1 MFIKKIMRKY
11 LFVVIAVSLFQ
22 SISSQEITKKVTL
35 LWDTSYS
42 MIDRSLDND
51 LNYLNEYFLKN
62 SNSQVNLI
70 KFSNDIILNQ
80 FYSVRNSSWL
90 DLKKE
95 LQNTT
100 YDGSTNYNKLI
111 ISESDE
117 VLLFSDGYSYDTEL
131 PNINVPF
138 LVISSNK
145 ENNIDFL
152 KTLTKDSKKEFIDLK
167 TIQTNKSK
175 ATEFKT
181 VKGRVSDENGYLS
194 NVVVISRD
202 NNLKTV
208 TDSLGN
214 FSIEARNKGI
224 LEFRYI
230 GKNTILSRVSES
242 IVKNIYMTD
251 GNMVL
256 DELVLESKK
265 EEVIDNG
272 YGKLD
277 KKRLGY
283 SIETLDGNKII
294 PSNTNV
300 KDAVAG
306 KFAGVKIGN
315 NDDLSQFVG
324 RGRYTTIL
332 GNQYGLVVVDGL
344 VIKQSNSS
352 RDAGFIADTGFL
364 DPANIESVTYLKG
377 LAATNIYGSDGSNG
391 VLLIKTKTG
400 SSSYKKKKKRRLGN
414 TPTYNNDAEI
424 EEIINKPYIKE
435 ISKTTSIEDAYKA
448 YISQRKLYGKDVNFF
463 FDIASYFKNWNNPYL
478 VKRILSN
485 VLEVHKNLDVEI
497 LRMLAYKYEEFDM
510 FDESVEAYEQIISIK
525 PSESQAYRN
534 LALSYQLN
542 KQFTKAQEVHNKIYN
557 NKYTEVNSFSGLKQ
571 TINSEYKNLVALH
584 NSTLVATDI
593 PDFYKKNTEYDT
605 RIVFEWSYF
614 DAQFDLQIVNPQQR
628 YYTWSHTQNEERSRI
643 IKETAQGYGLEE
655 FFITKKD
662 KGEWLFNL
670 TYYGKKTGDNSIP
683 TYLKITVYNN
693 FGRPN
698 QTKKVTV
705 KELSDLN
712 KKETILKLKI

>member
-11 LFVVIAVSLFQ
+11 LFVVITVSLFQ
-22 SISSQEITKKVTL
+22 SISSQELTKKVTL

-145 ENNIDFL
+145 EYNIDFL

-214 FSIEARNKGI
+214 FSIEARNRGI

-377 LAATNIYGSDGSNG
+377 LAATNIYGSDGRNG

-510 FDESVEAYEQIISIK
+510 FDESVEAYEQIISMK

-584 NSTLVATDI
+584 NSTLVAADI

-705 KELSDLN
+705 KELNDLN

>member
-1 MFIKKIMRKY
+1 MKKY
-11 LFVVIAVSLFQ
+11 LVLLVAISICQ
-22 SISSQEITKKVTL
+22 SISSQEIIKKVTL

-51 LNYLNEYFLKN
+51 LDYLNEYFFKN
-62 SNSQVNLI
+62 SNTEVTLI
-70 KFSNDIILNQ
+70 KFSNDIILTET
-80 FYSVRNSSWL
+80 YGIKNSNWL

-100 YDGSTNYNKLI
+100 YDGSTNYNKLTV
-111 ISESDE
+111 SESDE
-117 VLLFSDGYSYDTEL
+117 VLLFSDGYTYDSKLLKITSPL
-131 PNINVPF
+131 TV
-138 LVISSNK
+138 VSSNK
-145 ENNIDFL
+145 EYNADFL
-152 KTLTKDSKKEFIDLK
+152 VSISKGAKDKFIDLRA
-167 TIQTNKSK
+167 IQSDKSL
-175 ATEFKT
+175 TSEFKT
-181 VKGRVSDENGYLS
+181 INGRVSDENGYLS
-194 NVVVISRD
+194 DVTVISRG
-202 NNLKTV
+202 NNTQTL

-214 FSIEARNKGI
+214 FSIEAQNRGI

-230 GKNTILSRVSES
+230 GKNTILLRGSDSAT
-242 IVKNIYMTD
+242 KNIYMTD

-256 DELVLESKK
+256 DEVVLENNKK
-265 EEVIDNG
+265 EEIDNG

-283 SIETLDGNKII
+283 SIETLDGDKII
-294 PSNTNV
+294 PSNTDI

-306 KFAGVKIGN
+306 KFAGIKIGN
-315 NDDLSQFVG
+315 NDDLTQFVG

-332 GNQYGLVVVDGL
+332 GNQYGLVVIDGL
-344 VIKQSNSS
+344 VIQQSDSS
-352 RDAGFIADTGFL
+352 RDNGFIADTGFI

-400 SSSYKKKKKRRLGN
+400 TSSYKKKKKKQLGN
-414 TPTYNNDAEI
+414 TPTYIDDTEI
-424 EEIINKPYIKE
+424 EEIIDKPYIRE
-435 ISKTTSIEDAYKA
+435 ISQTTTIEEAYKT
-448 YISQRKLYGKDVNFF
+448 YLSQRELYGKDVNFF
-463 FDIASYFKNWNNPYL
+463 FDMASYFKNWNNSYMI
-478 VKRILSN
+478 KRILSN
-485 VLEVHKNLDVEI
+485 VLEVQKSLDVEI

-584 NSTLVATDI
+584 NSTLVAADI

-662 KGEWLFNL
+662 KGEWLFNI

-705 KELSDLN
+705 KALNDLN
-712 KKETILKLKI
+712 KKESILKLKI

>member
-1 MFIKKIMRKY
+1 MRKY
-11 LFVVIAVSLFQ
+11 LSLLIAI
-22 SISSQEITKKVTL
+22 SICLSVSSQEITKKVTL

-42 MIDRSLDND
+42 MIDRNLDND
-51 LNYLNEYFLKN
+51 LDYLNEYFFKN
-62 SNSQVNLI
+62 SNTEVTLI
-70 KFSNDIILNQ
+70 KFSNDIILTET
-80 FYSVRNSSWL
+80 YGIKNSNWL

-100 YDGSTNYNKLI
+100 YDGSTNYNKLTV
-111 ISESDE
+111 SASDE
-117 VLLFSDGYSYDTEL
+117 VLLFSDGYTYDSKLLKITSPL
-131 PNINVPF
+131 TV
-138 LVISSNK
+138 VSSNK
-145 ENNIDFL
+145 EYNADFL
-152 KTLTKDSKKEFIDLK
+152 VSISKGAKDKFIDLR
-167 TIQTNKSK
+167 TIQSNTSV
-175 ATEFKT
+175 ASEFKT
-181 VKGRVSDENGYLS
+181 INGRVSDENGYLS
-194 NVVVISRD
+194 DVTVISRG
-202 NNLKTV
+202 NNTQTL

-214 FSIEARNKGI
+214 FSIEAQNRGI

-230 GKNTILSRVSES
+230 GKNTILLRASDSAT
-242 IVKNIYMTD
+242 KNIYMTD

-256 DELVLESKK
+256 DEVVLENNKK
-265 EEVIDNG
+265 EEIDNG

-283 SIETLDGNKII
+283 SVETLDGDEII
-294 PSNTNV
+294 PSNTDI

-306 KFAGVKIGN
+306 KFAGIKIGN
-315 NDDLSQFVG
+315 NDDLTQFVG

-332 GNQYGLVVVDGL
+332 GNQYGLVVIDGL
-344 VIKQSNSS
+344 VTQQSDSS
-352 RDAGFIADTGFL
+352 RDNGFIADTGFI

-400 SSSYKKKKKRRLGN
+400 TSSYKKKKKKQLGN
-414 TPTYNNDAEI
+414 TPTYIDDTEI
-424 EEIINKPYIKE
+424 EEIIDKPYIRE
-435 ISKTTSIEDAYKA
+435 ISQTTTIEEAYKT
-448 YISQRKLYGKDVNFF
+448 YLSQRELYGKDVNFF
-463 FDIASYFKNWNNPYL
+463 FDMASYFKNWNNSYMI
-478 VKRILSN
+478 KRILSN
-485 VLEVHKNLDVEI
+485 VLEVQKSLDVEI

-584 NSTLVATDI
+584 NSTLVAADI

-662 KGEWLFNL
+662 KGEWLFNI

-705 KELSDLN
+705 KALNDLN
-712 KKETILKLKI
+712 KKESILKLKI

>member
-11 LFVVIAVSLFQ
+11 LFVVITVSLFQ
-22 SISSQEITKKVTL
+22 SISSQELTKKVTL

-42 MIDRSLDND
+42 MIDRSLGND

-214 FSIEARNKGI
+214 FSIEARNRGI

-242 IVKNIYMTD
+242 TVKNIYMTD

-306 KFAGVKIGN
+306 KFAGIKIGN

-584 NSTLVATDI
+584 NSTLVAADI

-670 TYYGKKTGDNSIP
+670 TYYGKKTGDNSKP

-705 KELSDLN
+705 KALNDLN
-712 KKETILKLKI
+712 KKESILKLKI

>member
-11 LFVVIAVSLFQ
+11 LFVVITVSLFQ
-22 SISSQEITKKVTL
+22 SISSQELTKKVTL

-424 EEIINKPYIKE
+424 EEIINKPYIKK

-584 NSTLVATDI
+584 NSTLVAADI

-705 KELSDLN
+705 KELNDLN

>member
-584 NSTLVATDI
+584 NSTLVAADI

-705 KELSDLN
+705 KELNDLN

>member
-11 LFVVIAVSLFQ
+11 LFVVITVSLFQ
-22 SISSQEITKKVTL
+22 SISSQELTKKVTL

-214 FSIEARNKGI
+214 FSIEARNRGI

-242 IVKNIYMTD
+242 TVKNIYMTD

-306 KFAGVKIGN
+306 KFAGIKIGN

-584 NSTLVATDI
+584 NSTLVAADI

-705 KELSDLN
+705 KELNDLN

>member
-11 LFVVIAVSLFQ
+11 LFVVITVSLFQ
-22 SISSQEITKKVTL
+22 SISSQELTKKVTL

-352 RDAGFIADTGFL
+352 RDAGFIVDTGFL

-510 FDESVEAYEQIISIK
+510 FDESVEAYEQIISMK

-584 NSTLVATDI
+584 NSTLVAADI

>member
-11 LFVVIAVSLFQ
+11 LFVVITVSLFQ
-22 SISSQEITKKVTL
+22 SISSQELTKKVTL

-42 MIDRSLDND
+42 MIDRSLGND

-214 FSIEARNKGI
+214 FSIEARNRGI

-242 IVKNIYMTD
+242 TVKNIYMTD

-584 NSTLVATDI
+584 NSTLVAADI

-662 KGEWLFNL
+662 KGEWLFNIS
-670 TYYGKKTGDNSIP
+670 YYGKKTGDNSIP

-705 KELSDLN
+705 KALNDLN
-712 KKETILKLKI
+712 KKESILKLKI

>member
-1 MFIKKIMRKY
+1 MKKY
-11 LFVVIAVSLFQ
+11 LVLLVAISICQ
-22 SISSQEITKKVTL
+22 SISSQEIIKKVTL

-51 LNYLNEYFLKN
+51 LDYLNEYFFKN
-62 SNSQVNLI
+62 SNTEVTLI
-70 KFSNDIILNQ
+70 KFSNDIILTET
-80 FYSVRNSSWL
+80 YGIKNSNWL

-100 YDGSTNYNKLI
+100 YDGSTNYNKLTV
-111 ISESDE
+111 SESDE
-117 VLLFSDGYSYDTEL
+117 VLLFSDGYTYDSKLLKITSPL
-131 PNINVPF
+131 TV
-138 LVISSNK
+138 VSSNK
-145 ENNIDFL
+145 EYNADFL
-152 KTLTKDSKKEFIDLK
+152 VSISKGAKDKFIDLR
-167 TIQTNKSK
+167 TIQSNTSV
-175 ATEFKT
+175 ASEFKT
-181 VKGRVSDENGYLS
+181 INGRVSDENGYLS
-194 NVVVISRD
+194 DVTVISRG
-202 NNLKTV
+202 NNTQTL

-214 FSIEARNKGI
+214 FSIEAQNRGI

-230 GKNTILSRVSES
+230 GKNTILLRGSDSAT
-242 IVKNIYMTD
+242 KNIYMTD

-256 DELVLESKK
+256 DEVVLENNKN
-265 EEVIDNG
+265 EEIDNG

-283 SIETLDGNKII
+283 SIETLDGDKII
-294 PSNTNV
+294 PSNTDI

-306 KFAGVKIGN
+306 KFAGIKIGN
-315 NDDLSQFVG
+315 NDDLTQFVG

-332 GNQYGLVVVDGL
+332 GNQYGLVVIDGL
-344 VIKQSNSS
+344 VTQQSDSS
-352 RDAGFIADTGFL
+352 RDNGFIADTGFI

-400 SSSYKKKKKRRLGN
+400 TSSYKKKKKKQLGN
-414 TPTYNNDAEI
+414 TPTYIDDTEI
-424 EEIINKPYIKE
+424 EEIIDKPYIRE
-435 ISKTTSIEDAYKA
+435 ISQTTTIEEAYKT
-448 YISQRKLYGKDVNFF
+448 YLSQRELYGKDVNFF
-463 FDIASYFKNWNNPYL
+463 FDMASYFKNWNNSYMI
-478 VKRILSN
+478 KRILSN
-485 VLEVHKNLDVEI
+485 VLEVQKSLDVEI

-584 NSTLVATDI
+584 NSTLVAADI

-662 KGEWLFNL
+662 KGEWLFNI

-705 KELSDLN
+705 KALNDLN
-712 KKETILKLKI
+712 KKESILKLKI

>member
-1 MFIKKIMRKY
+1 MKKY
-11 LFVVIAVSLFQ
+11 LVLLVAISICQ
-22 SISSQEITKKVTL
+22 SISSQEIIKKVTL

-51 LNYLNEYFLKN
+51 LDYLNEYFFKN
-62 SNSQVNLI
+62 SNTEVTLI
-70 KFSNDIILNQ
+70 KFSNDIILTET
-80 FYSVRNSSWL
+80 YGIKNSNWL

-100 YDGSTNYNKLI
+100 YDGSTNYNKLTV
-111 ISESDE
+111 SASDE
-117 VLLFSDGYSYDTEL
+117 VLLFSDGYTYDSKLLKITSPL
-131 PNINVPF
+131 TV
-138 LVISSNK
+138 VSSNK
-145 ENNIDFL
+145 EYNADFL
-152 KTLTKDSKKEFIDLK
+152 VSISKGAKDKFIDLR
-167 TIQTNKSK
+167 TIHSNTSV
-175 ATEFKT
+175 ASEFKT
-181 VKGRVSDENGYLS
+181 INGRVSDENGYLS
-194 NVVVISRD
+194 DVTVISRG
-202 NNLKTV
+202 NNTQTL

-214 FSIEARNKGI
+214 FSIEAQNRGI

-230 GKNTILSRVSES
+230 GKNTILLRASDSAT
-242 IVKNIYMTD
+242 KNIYMTD

-256 DELVLESKK
+256 DEVVLENNKN
-265 EEVIDNG
+265 EEIDNG

-283 SIETLDGNKII
+283 SIETLDGDKII
-294 PSNTNV
+294 PSNTDV

-306 KFAGVKIGN
+306 KFAGIKIGN
-315 NDDLSQFVG
+315 NDDLTQFVG

-344 VIKQSNSS
+344 VIQQSDSS
-352 RDAGFIADTGFL
+352 RDNGFIADTGFI

-400 SSSYKKKKKRRLGN
+400 TSSYKKKKKKQLGN
-414 TPTYNNDAEI
+414 TPTYIDDTEI
-424 EEIINKPYIKE
+424 EEIIDKPYIRE
-435 ISKTTSIEDAYKA
+435 ISQTTTIEEAYKT
-448 YISQRKLYGKDVNFF
+448 YLSQRELYGKDVNFF
-463 FDIASYFKNWNNPYL
+463 FDMASYFKNWNNSYMI
-478 VKRILSN
+478 KRILSN
-485 VLEVHKNLDVEI
+485 VLEVQKSLDVEI

-584 NSTLVATDI
+584 NSTLVAADI

-662 KGEWLFNL
+662 KGEWLFNIS
-670 TYYGKKTGDNSIP
+670 YYGKKTGDNSIP

-705 KELSDLN
+705 KALNDLN
-712 KKETILKLKI
+712 KKESILKLKI

>member
-11 LFVVIAVSLFQ
+11 LFVVITVSLFQ
-22 SISSQEITKKVTL
+22 SISSQELTKKVTL

-557 NKYTEVNSFSGLKQ
+557 NKYTKVNSFSGLKQ

-584 NSTLVATDI
+584 NSTLVAADI

-705 KELSDLN
+705 KELNDLN

>member
-1 MFIKKIMRKY
+1 MKKY
-11 LFVVIAVSLFQ
+11 LVLLVAISICQ
-22 SISSQEITKKVTL
+22 SISSQEIIKKATL

-42 MIDRSLDND
+42 MVDRNLDND
-51 LNYLNEYFLKN
+51 LDYLNEYFFKN
-62 SNSQVNLI
+62 SNTEVTLI
-70 KFSNDIILNQ
+70 KFSNDIILTET
-80 FYSVRNSSWL
+80 YGIKNSNWL

-111 ISESDE
+111 VSESDE
-117 VLLFSDGYSYDTEL
+117 VLLFSDGYTYDSKFPKL
-131 PNINVPF
+131 NASLI
-138 LVISSNK
+138 VISSNK
-145 ENNIDFL
+145 EYNTDFL
-152 KTLTKDSKKEFIDLK
+152 KTIAKGSKKEFVNLRTVQSNNSKASKFK
-167 TIQTNKSK
+167 TIN
-175 ATEFKT
+175 
-181 VKGRVSDENGYLS
+181 GRVSDENGYLS
-194 NVVVISRD
+194 DVTVISRD
-202 NNLKTV
+202 NNLQTI

-214 FSIEARNKGI
+214 FSIEAQNRGI

-242 IVKNIYMTD
+242 TVKNIYMTD

-306 KFAGVKIGN
+306 KFAGIKIGN

-332 GNQYGLVVVDGL
+332 GNQYGLIVVDGL
-344 VIKQSNSS
+344 AIKQSDSS
-352 RDAGFIADTGFL
+352 MGAGFIGDTGFIN
-364 DPANIESVTYLKG
+364 PENIESVTYLKG
-377 LAATNIYGSDGSNG
+377 LAATNIYGTEGRNG

-400 SSSYKKKKKRRLGN
+400 SSSFKKKKKRQLGN
-414 TPTYNNDAEI
+414 TPTYIDDIEI
-424 EEIINKPYIKE
+424 EEVIDKPYIRE
-435 ISKTTSIEDAYKA
+435 ISQTTTIEDAYKM
-448 YISQRKLYGKDVNFF
+448 YLSQRKLYGKDISFF

-485 VLEVHKNLDVEI
+485 VLEINKKLNLEI
-497 LRMLAYKYEEFDM
+497 LRALAYKYDEFELFEE
-510 FDESVEAYEQIISIK
+510 SIKVNKQLISFK
-525 PSESQAYRN
+525 PSESQSYRN

-542 KQFTKAQEVHNKIYN
+542 KQFTKAQEIYNKIHTNQYSD
-557 NKYTEVNSFSGLKQ
+557 VNSFNGLKQ
-571 TINSEYKNLVALH
+571 TINAEYKNLVALH
-584 NSTLVATDI
+584 NSTLSATNT
-593 PDFYKKNTEYDT
+593 PEFYKKNVEYDT
-605 RIVFEWSYF
+605 RIVFEWSHF
-614 DAQFDLQIVNPQQR
+614 DAEFDLQIVNPQKR
-628 YYTWSHTQNEERSRI
+628 YFTWSHTQKEEASRFM
-643 IKETAQGYGLEE
+643 KETSQGYGLEE

-662 KGEWLFNL
+662 KGEWLFNI

-705 KELSDLN
+705 KALNDLN
-712 KKETILKLKI
+712 KKESILKLKI

>member
-1 MFIKKIMRKY
+1 MRKY
-11 LFVVIAVSLFQ
+11 LSLLIAI
-22 SISSQEITKKVTL
+22 SICLSVSSQEITKKVTL

-42 MIDRSLDND
+42 MIDRNLDND
-51 LNYLNEYFLKN
+51 LDYLNEYFFKN
-62 SNSQVNLI
+62 SNTEVTLI
-70 KFSNDIILNQ
+70 KFSNDIILTET
-80 FYSVRNSSWL
+80 YGIKNSNWL

-100 YDGSTNYNKLI
+100 YDGSTNYNKLTV
-111 ISESDE
+111 SASDE
-117 VLLFSDGYSYDTEL
+117 VLLFSDGYTYDSKLLKITSPL
-131 PNINVPF
+131 TV
-138 LVISSNK
+138 VSSNK
-145 ENNIDFL
+145 EYNADFL
-152 KTLTKDSKKEFIDLK
+152 VSISKGAKDKFIDLR
-167 TIQTNKSK
+167 TIQSNTSV
-175 ATEFKT
+175 ASEFKT
-181 VKGRVSDENGYLS
+181 INGRVSDENGYLS
-194 NVVVISRD
+194 DVTVISRG
-202 NNLKTV
+202 NNTQTL

-214 FSIEARNKGI
+214 FSIEAQNRGI

-230 GKNTILSRVSES
+230 GKNTILLRGSDSAT
-242 IVKNIYMTD
+242 KNIYMTD

-256 DELVLESKK
+256 DEVVLENNKN
-265 EEVIDNG
+265 EEIDNG

-283 SIETLDGNKII
+283 SIETLDGDKII
-294 PSNTNV
+294 PSNTDI

-306 KFAGVKIGN
+306 KFAGIKIGN
-315 NDDLSQFVG
+315 NDDLTQFVG

-332 GNQYGLVVVDGL
+332 GNQYGLVVIDGL
-344 VIKQSNSS
+344 VTQQSDSS
-352 RDAGFIADTGFL
+352 RDNGFIADTGFI

-400 SSSYKKKKKRRLGN
+400 TSSYKKKKKKQLGN
-414 TPTYNNDAEI
+414 TPTYIDDTEI
-424 EEIINKPYIKE
+424 EEIIDKPYIRE
-435 ISKTTSIEDAYKA
+435 ISQTTTIEEAYKT
-448 YISQRKLYGKDVNFF
+448 YLSQRELYGKDVNFF
-463 FDIASYFKNWNNPYL
+463 FDMASYFKNWNNSYMI
-478 VKRILSN
+478 KRILSN
-485 VLEVHKNLDVEI
+485 VLEVQKSLDVEI

-584 NSTLVATDI
+584 NSTLVAADI

-662 KGEWLFNL
+662 KGEWLFNI

-705 KELSDLN
+705 KALNDLN
-712 KKETILKLKI
+712 KKESILKLKI